1 MIRDGKREL
10 AYVVSVTDVEPIE
23 GYDRVEKAWV
33 KGWSVLVKKDQF
45 KKGDLGIFIEV
56 DSKVPEIKEFDFLAS
71 KHYKIKT
78 QKFCK
83 GTVLSQ
89 GLLMGFEDL
98 PEYFNLNVDGW
109 LYMKNGNPTKGKE
122 TIDYLVQEGDCL
134 TDFLGIKYSVAED
147 NRRKANINKY
157 TGMVQR
163 HQNLF
168 KKNPIIKWLY
178 KRKWGKELLFI
189 FLGKK
194 KW

>member
-1 MIRDGKREL
+1 
-10 AYVVSVTDVEPIE
+10 
-23 GYDRVEKAWV
+23 
-33 KGWSVLVKKDQF
+33 
-45 KKGDLGIFIEV
+45 
-56 DSKVPEIKEFDFLAS
+56 
-71 KHYKIKT
+71 
-78 QKFCK
+78 
-83 GTVLSQ
+83 
-89 GLLMGFEDL
+89 MGFEDL

-147 NRRKANINKY
+147 NRRKANVNKY

-194 KW
+194 NDSKTAFPTHFAFVHKTDEERVENLVPDILNDKREWIQTLKIDGTSSTYILERKKSLFKPKYEFYVTSRNVRQLTPDQAN